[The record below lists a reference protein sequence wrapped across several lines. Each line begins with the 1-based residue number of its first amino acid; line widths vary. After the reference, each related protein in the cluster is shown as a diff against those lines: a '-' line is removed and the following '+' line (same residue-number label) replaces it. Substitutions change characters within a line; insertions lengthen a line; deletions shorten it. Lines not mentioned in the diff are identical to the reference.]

1 MKCRVKKTLWYLL
14 TNEHVKKEDQA
25 WESVFAYKR
34 RWQIELSFRYG
45 KCELAMESPRV
56 WSFENRLSR
65 RFGLWHLKDA
75 RKVLRKFGM
84 THKYN
89 HLVMNSIQNAYQNS

>member
-1 MKCRVKKTLWYLL
+1 M
-14 TNEHVKKEDQA
+14 KKEDQA

-45 KCELAMESPRV
+45 KCELAMESPRL
-56 WSFENRLSR
+56 WSFENRLKLLGIVTLVYA
-65 RFGLWHLKDA
+65 FLWHLKDA

-84 THKYN
+84 THKYDFIHEQTN
-89 HLVMNSIQNAYQNS
+89 PRSVGADVSRTPPMYRP